1 VPGETLTRRTLFRT
15 AGAGAAVAAL
25 PGAALAPLFA
35 ENFPVLKWPAPTT
48 TTDLPAPDPIVH
60 LVNRIT
66 FGLLPSDLERAR
78 SLGFDGFI
86 AEQLQP
92 ETIDDGETEAAVAK
106 AFPTLAM
113 SPATLLKLDK
123 GDVARELKGAAI
135 FRAVTSQRQLFEMM
149 VDFWT
154 NHFNIYQTE
163 GQIYYLKTVDDRDV
177 VRRYA
182 FGKFRDILGASAK
195 SPAMLLY
202 LNNAENK
209 KSGPN
214 ENYGREVMELHTIG
228 VDAGY
233 TQQDVQEVAKAF
245 TGWTVGKRGPSAGRF
260 VFSAA
265 DHDNGARTV
274 LGQSIP
280 AGLGQG
286 HGERVL
292 DILAGHPATAKR
304 IATKLCVRF
313 VSDTPPASVV
323 NAAAA
328 TFTSSGGDIRE
339 TMRTILLSGEFRAA
353 TDQKFRR
360 PLEHVTAALRTLDAV
375 VTTEGVKP
383 LLGVLKLMGQAPFD
397 WHPPNGYPDVSG
409 AWGNTNGMLNGWNLG
424 LSLGGNHLTGV
435 QADLNALT
443 GGLKNPTAVSLTDTL
458 SKRLLARDLTS
469 ADRDRVVQYVAA
481 GRPPTAPIPAAKVK
495 GSITGAIAVLLDS
508 PYFQWR

>member
-1 VPGETLTRRTLFRT
+1 VPGETLTRRTLFRS
-15 AGAGAAVAAL
+15 AGVGAVAAAL
-25 PGAALAPLFA
+25 PGAARGYLNSDVWPRLQ
-35 ENFPVLKWPAPTT
+35 WPAPTSVA
-48 TTDLPAPDPIVH
+48 DLPAPDPIVH

-78 SLGFDGFI
+78 ALGFDGFI

-92 ETIDDGETEAAVAK
+92 EAIDDSETEAAVAK

-113 SPATLLKLDK
+113 SPDALLKLDK
-123 GDVARELKGAAI
+123 GNVARELKGAAI
-135 FRAVTSQRQLFEMM
+135 FRAVTSLRQLFEMM

-163 GQIYYLKTVDDRDV
+163 GLIYFLKTVDDRDV

-182 FGKFRDILGASAK
+182 FGRFRDILGASAK

-245 TGWTVGKRGPSAGRF
+245 TGWTINKATGTF
-260 VFSAA
+260 FFSAVN
-265 DHDNGARTV
+265 HDNGARTV

-292 DILAGHPATAKR
+292 DILAGHPATAKH

-339 TMRTILLSGEFRAA
+339 TMRTILLSSEFGAA
-353 TDQKFRR
+353 ADQKFRR
-360 PLEHVTAALRTLDAV
+360 PLEHVAAALRTLDAV
-375 VTTEGVKP
+375 VTPDGVKP
-383 LLGVLKLMGQAPFD
+383 LLGALKLLGQVPFD
-397 WHPPNGYPDVSG
+397 WHPPNGYPDANG
-409 AWGNTNGMLNGWNLG
+409 AWANTNGMLNGWNFG
-424 LSLGGNHLTGV
+424 LTVGGNHLTGV

-443 GGLKNPTAVSLTDTL
+443 GGLKNPTANSLTDAL

-481 GRPPTAPIPAAKVK
+481 GRPPTALIPAAKVK
-495 GSITGAIAVLLDS
+495 GSIAGAISVLLDS